1 MALQDKYKELTD
13 AAAASG
19 VSNLQV
25 REQDGV
31 LYIDGEAP
39 SGSAKD
45 KLWNIYNKIDPDFLA
60 GDVVMNVN
68 VAAAAAGSKAKVTT
82 EKSNL
87 NIRKGPGT
95 DQPIVGKAAHL
106 EMVTLVSKTNDQWWL
121 VRTNDGEEGYAYA
134 QYLTPEAN

>member
-1 MALQDKYKELTD
+1 MALQDKYKQLVDT
-13 AAAASG
+13 ATASG
-19 VSNLQV
+19 VANLQV

-39 SGSAKD
+39 SGSVKD
-45 KLWNIYNKIDPDFLA
+45 QLWDIYGKIDPNFLT

-68 VAAAAAGSKAKVTT
+68 VASAVAGAKAKVTT

-95 DQPIVGKAAHL
+95 DQPIVGKAAHN
-106 EMVTLVSKTNDQWWL
+106 EIVTLVSKANDQWWL
-121 VRTNDGEEGYAYA
+121 IRTDAGEEGYAYA
-134 QYLTPEAN
+134 QYLTVQ